1 MYSKL
6 ALHFQDFEKKG
17 PIFKKFVNLLIS
29 LKETMNPTSS
39 NGKYNEWHHF
49 TFVKWLKQYLNHAYG
64 KLSMKPYEDKSTFCN
79 TMQDL
84 TNIILSDD
92 VLSIVPV
99 SVNLIDVISAS
110 KPSNGRR
117 PTTCVPLGV
126 HIFAFAR
133 QLLDTKIQE
142 AKEIFPSSKIYM
154 VNTDSCV
161 MSIPQHESISDLYL
175 SPKIGHWKHQIKD
188 CQEILKFYSLNA
200 VTYHISYLSNKN
212 EVHQMTKMAGF
223 RLNNILATSI
233 DSSDFEDLVKK
244 AVSHEKKEIIVGQ
257 LRTRNNPG
265 FAPTE
270 TVIQFCLKNSLDGK
284 RVVNKFQAYPYGF
297 KDK

>member
-1 MYSKL
+1 
-6 ALHFQDFEKKG
+6 
-17 PIFKKFVNLLIS
+17 
-29 LKETMNPTSS
+29 
-39 NGKYNEWHHF
+39 
-49 TFVKWLKQYLNHAYG
+49 
-64 KLSMKPYEDKSTFCN
+64 
-79 TMQDL
+79 
-84 TNIILSDD
+84 
-92 VLSIVPV
+92 
-99 SVNLIDVISAS
+99 
-110 KPSNGRR
+110 
-117 PTTCVPLGV
+117 
-126 HIFAFAR
+126 
-133 QLLDTKIQE
+133 
-142 AKEIFPSSKIYM
+142 M

-161 MSIPQHESISDLYL
+161 MSIPQHESISDLHL